1 MSRASLRISPGRE
14 ARRRLASRSNRSV
27 VSPMGTEGRRLDEG
41 TGAGAER
48 TLGLRII
55 SWSKLLLG
63 ERLLN
68 TKAALRNTDSIPQYE
83 YAAGAGSR
91 RAAGSRR
98 PLGSGPRT
106 GCSACPNSIARRQ
119 MGSGGRY
126 RHFSRHRYGREL
138 RATMRSSR
146 SGTPASSRLQF
157 LSCPTTRAGG
167 SISVFGVGAGRRR
180 SRMTENSFPSFS
192 YAGRTAALI
201 SSGDSAA
208 AGYLRCA
215 DLRSFRRYLCQRIGS
230 SSLANWV
237 QTFFV
242 FKYGWTSERAEFSER
257 FRRTLELQNAR
268 GSALQKA

>member
-1 MSRASLRISPGRE
+1 MKP
-14 ARRRLASRSNRSV
+14 
-27 VSPMGTEGRRLDEG
+27 
-41 TGAGAER
+41 
-48 TLGLRII
+48 
-55 SWSKLLLG
+55 
-63 ERLLN
+63 
-68 TKAALRNTDSIPQYE
+68 ALRNTDSIPQYE

-106 GCSACPNSIARRQ
+106 RCSACPNSVAR
-119 MGSGGRY
+119 
-126 RHFSRHRYGREL
+126 
-138 RATMRSSR
+138 R

-180 SRMTENSFPSFS
+180 SRMTEYSFPSFS
-192 YAGRTAALI
+192 YAGRTAAPI

-215 DLRSFRRYLCQRIGS
+215 DLRSFRRYLCQRIGW

-237 QTFFV
+237 QAFL
-242 FKYGWTSERAEFSER
+242 FSS
-257 FRRTLELQNAR
+257 TAGPAGELSSPSVSGGR
-268 GSALQKA
+268 